1 MSGVGYLV
9 RGVHSS
15 DFEAAKIDA
24 VARFEM
30 REKLRNEAKESGSKM
45 PRKIKLKDVQVDK
58 MYHRI
63 IFGPTLIES
72 SANDAVDLARRSGF
86 LDVRIDRAENE

>member
-9 RGVHSS
+9 RGVLGS
-15 DFEAAKIDA
+15 DFEAAKLEA
-24 VARFEM
+24 KTRFEL
-30 REKLRNEAKESGSKM
+30 REKLRSEAEEAGQKM
-45 PRKIKLKDVQVDK
+45 PRKIKLKDIQVEK

-63 IFGPTLIES
+63 IFGPTVIES

-86 LDVRIDRAENE
+86 LDVRVDRAENE